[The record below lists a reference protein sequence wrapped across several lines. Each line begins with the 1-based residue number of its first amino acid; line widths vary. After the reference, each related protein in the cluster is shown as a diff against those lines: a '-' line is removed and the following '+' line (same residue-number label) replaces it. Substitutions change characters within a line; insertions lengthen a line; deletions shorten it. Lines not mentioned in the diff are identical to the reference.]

1 MSRLV
6 RIKRKYETWKDRSKD
21 DLSLFLGSRSA
32 CSWYFFQ
39 MNFQNYRYIEA
50 AYVRCDIQYDS
61 EYFSCVK
68 FYKCN
73 IIPARCFQAFV
84 VKKKKNYCYRICGV
98 VCGLSSYATILF
110 AFDKNKGRGKTPKRS
125 QDIGGLLERKV
136 RGAFKF

>member
-84 VKKKKNYCYRICGV
+84 VKKKRTIVTEFVGLFVACLHMPPYCLRSTKIRG
-98 VCGLSSYATILF
+98 G
-110 AFDKNKGRGKTPKRS
+110 GRLQREVKIS
-125 QDIGGLLERKV
+125 EV
-136 RGAFKF
+136 S